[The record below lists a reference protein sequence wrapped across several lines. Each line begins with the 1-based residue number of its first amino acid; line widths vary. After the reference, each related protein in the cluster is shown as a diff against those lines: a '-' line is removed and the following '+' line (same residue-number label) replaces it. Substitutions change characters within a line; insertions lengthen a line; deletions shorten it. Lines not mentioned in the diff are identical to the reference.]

1 MNLAVYDMSGK
12 QVGSYEIDPAELAP
26 TVNKQ
31 LLHDAVVMYQANQR
45 QGTFR
50 TKSRGEV
57 AGSTKKL
64 YRQKG
69 TGNARAGSR
78 RSGTRRG
85 GGRIFAKRPRD
96 FGWRMPKKALRAA
109 TRMALAARLADD
121 EVKLVNGLDLAAPKT
136 AAVAKLLKALGIAEK
151 TVLVSLEKHN
161 EMLWKSARNIEGV
174 SVAPVADLNAWTI
187 LQPRALLMTTAAIDS
202 FRATVAKVVAAKA
215 AGLSVARGVG
225 RRTAASKSAAARA
238 TARAAAI
245 DSKPVV
251 SKPAASK
258 LAVDGKSAKRAK
270 PAAKKEK

>member
-1 MNLAVYDMSGK
+1 VNLAVYDISGK

-26 TVNKQ
+26 AVNKQ

-50 TKSRGEV
+50 TKNRGEV

-69 TGNARAGSR
+69 TGNARAGAR

-85 GGRIFAKRPRD
+85 GGHIFAKRPRD

-121 EVKLVNGLDLAAPKT
+121 EVKLVSGLEMGTPKT
-136 AAVAKLLKALGIAEK
+136 AAVAKLLKTLGIAEK
-151 TVLVSLEKHN
+151 TVLVSPAQHDDV
-161 EMLWKSARNIEGV
+161 LWKSARNIEGV
-174 SVAPVADLNAWTI
+174 SVSPVGDLNAWSL
-187 LQPRALLMTTAAIDS
+187 LQPRAVLMTTAAIDA
-202 FRATVAKVVAAKA
+202 FRASVAKVAAAKSAGAGKSAGSGKKPAARKAAKA
-215 AGLSVARGVG
+215 E
-225 RRTAASKSAAARA
+225 
-238 TARAAAI
+238 
-245 DSKPVV
+245 
-251 SKPAASK
+251 KPAA
-258 LAVDGKSAKRAK
+258 AKRGAARKPAK

>member
-1 MNLAVYDMSGK
+1 VNLAVYDMSGK

-69 TGNARAGSR
+69 TGNARAGGR

-109 TRMALAARLADD
+109 TRMALASRLADD
-121 EVKLVNGLDLAAPKT
+121 EVRLVSGLDMAAPKT
-136 AAVAKLLKALGIAEK
+136 SAVAKLLKALGVSEK
-151 TVLVSLEKHN
+151 TVLVSPAQHDD
-161 EMLWKSARNIEGV
+161 MLWKSARNIDGV
-174 SVAPVADLNAWTI
+174 SVAPVADLNAWSI
-187 LQPRALLMTTAAIDS
+187 LQPRALVMTTAAIDA
-202 FRATVAKVVAAKA
+202 FRATAAKVVAAKA
-215 AGLSVARGVG
+215 AGGV
-225 RRTAASKSAAARA
+225 RTAKKPSAKKAAAG
-238 TARAAAI
+238 
-245 DSKPVV
+245 D
-251 SKPAASK
+251 SKPAA
-258 LAVDGKSAKRAK
+258 AKSAAGRK
-270 PAAKKEK
+270 PAARAAKKEK